1 MNLKFKVFL
10 FVQYFALGIWA
21 PYLPVFLQEKN
32 FSSLQIGLLLGSMPF
47 AMMISQ
53 PVWGY
58 LSDLRGTRRNL
69 LLISNLG
76 AALTGI
82 ALGSADTF
90 VFAIVWAILFSA
102 LWTPVI
108 PISTAIL
115 LETLE
120 EAGQM
125 DKFSVIRLW
134 GSMGFAVSSLLVG
147 GLFLD
152 QIVAYLAWFIGGA
165 FFLLGGIS
173 LFLPEKPGGL
183 APREGEDGQFL
194 AGNPRLVI
202 YLIGSI
208 FIGATFGIYNNYQTL
223 FLQFLGAQDW
233 LVGVTISLQAVV
245 EVPFMILVP
254 VSLKRF
260 GAQAVILAGAIL
272 LPLRWAMYYFIQ
284 HPGWV
289 APSQLIHG
297 VAMVS
302 FFVAGVVYIDQLI
315 SPRWRATGQALY
327 GAALSGVGSGLG
339 VYLAGIALEW
349 FDLRSVWV
357 LSFVLGMIGL
367 GLLLFAFSRKD
378 PAEDRSPVEL
388 ATPVE

>member
-21 PYLPVFLQEKN
+21 PYLPVFLQDKN

-90 VFAIVWAILFSA
+90 VFAFVWAILFSA

-134 GSMGFAVSSLLVG
+134 GSMGFAV
-147 GLFLD
+147 
-152 QIVAYLAWFIGGA
+152 
-165 FFLLGGIS
+165 
-173 LFLPEKPGGL
+173 
-183 APREGEDGQFL
+183 
-194 AGNPRLVI
+194 
-202 YLIGSI
+202 
-208 FIGATFGIYNNYQTL
+208 
-223 FLQFLGAQDW
+223 
-233 LVGVTISLQAVV
+233 
-245 EVPFMILVP
+245 
-254 VSLKRF
+254 
-260 GAQAVILAGAIL
+260 
-272 LPLRWAMYYFIQ
+272 
-284 HPGWV
+284 
-289 APSQLIHG
+289 
-297 VAMVS
+297 
-302 FFVAGVVYIDQLI
+302 
-315 SPRWRATGQALY
+315 
-327 GAALSGVGSGLG
+327 
-339 VYLAGIALEW
+339 
-349 FDLRSVWV
+349 
-357 LSFVLGMIGL
+357 
-367 GLLLFAFSRKD
+367 
-378 PAEDRSPVEL
+378 
-388 ATPVE
+388 